1 MILVLSEP
9 PDNDFPGSCAFS
21 LAQLHSDMQFF
32 RVLMTPDGA
41 TDMSHGYRAR
51 EKEEEDGFCNLC
63 RLARKTEAS
72 VFEKRNVN
80 ALVLAFCG
88 TV

>member
-9 PDNDFPGSCAFS
+9 RDNDFPGSCAFS

-41 TDMSHGYRAR
+41 TDMSHGYRRAK
-51 EKEEEDGFCNLC
+51 EKENEEDGRFLQPVQIS
-63 RLARKTEAS
+63 TENGNFFS
-72 VFEKRNVN
+72 I
-80 ALVLAFCG
+80 
-88 TV
+88 